1 MIRRKL
7 NPNRTRHYLA
17 TWSHQLVECR
27 KCQAVATVGNL
38 CLYHWQEQLTLEQPY
53 AHFSEEE

>member
-7 NPNRTRHYLA
+7 NVSRTRHYLPN
-17 TWSHQLVECR
+17 WSCRLVECR

-38 CLYHWQEQLTLEQPY
+38 CLYHWREQTVLEQAY
-53 AHFSEEE
+53 LHLFEEI